1 MAGWGS
7 LTGEASYFYGAV
19 IHTAD
24 KDRGLG
30 SINVTGIS
38 DPDLDPLIQRA
49 RGTLDEPARRAILE
63 QVSEQVVARNWV
75 IPTLAFATVS
85 AGRADK
91 VSYTTRQ
98 DEEIQALEIL
108 PAK

>member
-7 LTGEASYFYGAV
+7 LTGEASYFFGAV

-24 KDRGLG
+24 KDKNLG

-38 DPDLDPLIQRA
+38 DPEIDPLIQRA
-49 RGTLDEPARRAILE
+49 RNMLDDVGRRALQE
-63 QVSEQVVARNWV
+63 QISEMVVQRNWV
-75 IPTLAFATVS
+75 IPTLAFGTVS
-85 AGRADK
+85 AGRADR
-91 VSYTTRQ
+91 VTYTTRQ
-98 DEEIQALEIL
+98 DEEIQAIEIK